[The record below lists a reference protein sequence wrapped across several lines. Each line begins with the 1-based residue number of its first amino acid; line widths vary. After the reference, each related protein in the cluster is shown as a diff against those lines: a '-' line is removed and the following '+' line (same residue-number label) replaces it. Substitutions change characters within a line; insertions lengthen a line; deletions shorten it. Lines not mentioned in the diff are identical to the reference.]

1 MHKKLTGKSDISSYL
16 LSLVDS
22 VEIDG
27 DKIKIN
33 TTKEI
38 TINNKDSMII
48 LNKGIQLCGGVD
60 ERSMQQDR
68 QINKKSI
75 PKKLQNHITFGMIT

>member
-60 ERSMQQDR
+60 EIIIQQDR
-68 QINKKSI
+68 FIDDI
-75 PKKLQNHITFGMIT
+75 TVPKIQLL